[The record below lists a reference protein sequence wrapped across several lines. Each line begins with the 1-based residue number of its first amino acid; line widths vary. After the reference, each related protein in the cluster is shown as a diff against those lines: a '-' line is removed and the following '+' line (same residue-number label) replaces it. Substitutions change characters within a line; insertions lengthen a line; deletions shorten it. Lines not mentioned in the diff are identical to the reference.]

1 MICTFE
7 LNDEETKFVEDYMR
21 VFGETSL
28 ADMAKRFLL
37 EDVADSRAADA
48 AWKEY
53 EEDPVTYSHEEVG
66 RMLGIF
72 SEMEEVYAKVF
83 GSECEAEKFFSPG
96 RVNLIGE
103 HTDHEGGYVFPCAIT
118 FGIYAL
124 AAKRP
129 GNTLRMYSMN
139 FDSESDSAF
148 EIAFDDVHEKLTGSR
163 SWVNYPLGIVSTLKK
178 HGYNFDSGIDILYS
192 GNLPDGAGLSSSA
205 AIEVLTAKIFSEL
218 LALNIDGVKAA
229 LYSQE
234 AENNFVGM
242 HCGIMDQFAVS
253 MARKNHAVLLNCSTL
268 DYSHIPLELGDSRI
282 IITNS
287 NVPHSLVGSEYNLRR
302 EQCESAL
309 NDIRKVKDI
318 SCLCDLSPDEFMK
331 VSGAI
336 HDPVTLKRARHAV
349 YENARALKAA
359 DALKAGDLITFGKL
373 MNDSHVSLRD
383 DYEVTVPEIDTLVNL
398 EWNTP
403 GVLGSRMT
411 GGGFGGCTVSIVKND
426 AIDSFI
432 QNVGA
437 EYTRLTGRTASFYTV
452 DTSDGA
458 GRI

>member
-1 MICTFE
+1 MI
-7 LNDEETKFVEDYMR
+7 DEMR
-21 VFGETSL
+21 S
-28 ADMAKRFLL
+28 
-37 EDVADSRAADA
+37 
-48 AWKEY
+48 
-53 EEDPVTYSHEEVG
+53 
-66 RMLGIF
+66 
-72 SEMEEVYAKVF
+72 VYAKIF
-83 GSECEAEKFFSPG
+83 GSESEAESFFSPG

-124 AAKRP
+124 AMKRP
-129 GNTLRMYSMN
+129 ERKLRMYSMN
-139 FDSESDSAF
+139 FDSESDSYF
-148 EIAFDDVHEKLTGSR
+148 EISFDDVHEKLTGSR
-163 SWVNYPLGIVSTLKK
+163 SWVNYPLGIVSILKK
-178 HGYNFDSGIDILYS
+178 HGYEFDSGVDILYN

-205 AIEVLTAKIFSEL
+205 ALEVLTVKIFSEL
-218 LALNIDGVKAA
+218 LGLNIDGVKAA

-253 MARKNHAVLLNCSTL
+253 MGKKHHAVLLNCSTL
-268 DYSHIPLELGDSRI
+268 DYSYVPLELGDSRI

-309 NDIRKVKDI
+309 KDIQKVKDV
-318 SCLCDLSPDEFMK
+318 SCLCGLTPDEFTK
-331 VSGAI
+331 VSDSI

-359 DALKAGDLITFGKL
+359 DALRAGDLITFGKL
-373 MNDSHVSLRD
+373 MNESHISLRD
-383 DYEVTVPEIDTLVNL
+383 DYQVTVPEIDSLVEL
-398 EWNTP
+398 EWNCP

-426 AIDSFI
+426 AVDSFI
-432 QNVGA
+432 RNVGS
-437 EYTRLTGRTASFYTV
+437 EYTRITGRTASFYTV

>member
-1 MICTFE
+1 MI
-7 LNDEETKFVEDYMR
+7 DEMR
-21 VFGETSL
+21 
-28 ADMAKRFLL
+28 K
-37 EDVADSRAADA
+37 
-48 AWKEY
+48 
-53 EEDPVTYSHEEVG
+53 
-66 RMLGIF
+66 
-72 SEMEEVYAKVF
+72 VYAKIF

-124 AAKRP
+124 AMKRP
-129 GNTLRMYSMN
+129 ERILRIYSMN
-139 FDSESDSAF
+139 FDSEADSVF
-148 EIAFDDVHEKLTGSR
+148 EIAFDDVHEKLMGSR

-178 HGYNFDSGIDILYS
+178 HGYSFDSGIDILYS

-205 AIEVLTAKIFSEL
+205 AIEVLTARIFSDIL
-218 LALNIDGVKAA
+218 NLNIDGVKAA

-253 MARKNHAVLLNCSTL
+253 MGKKNHAVLLNCSTL
-268 DYSHIPLELGDSRI
+268 DYSYVPLELGDSRI

-309 NDIRKVKDI
+309 KDIQKVKDI
-318 SCLCDLSPDEFMK
+318 SCLCDLTPDEFIQ
-331 VSGAI
+331 VSDSI

-349 YENARALKAA
+349 SENARALKAA
-359 DALKAGDLITFGKL
+359 DSLRGGDLAMFGKL
-373 MNDSHVSLRD
+373 MNESHVSLRD
-383 DYEVTVPEIDTLVNL
+383 DYQVTVPEIDSLVNL
-398 EWNTP
+398 EWNCP

-426 AIDSFI
+426 SVDSFI
-432 QNVGA
+432 RNVGA
-437 EYTRLTGRTASFYTV
+437 EYTRLTGRTASFYAV

-458 GRI
+458 GRIE

>member
-1 MICTFE
+1 MI
-7 LNDEETKFVEDYMR
+7 DEMR
-21 VFGETSL
+21 S
-28 ADMAKRFLL
+28 
-37 EDVADSRAADA
+37 
-48 AWKEY
+48 
-53 EEDPVTYSHEEVG
+53 
-66 RMLGIF
+66 
-72 SEMEEVYAKVF
+72 VYAKIF
-83 GSECEAEKFFSPG
+83 GSESEAESFFSPG

-124 AAKRP
+124 AMKKPERK
-129 GNTLRMYSMN
+129 LRMYSMN
-139 FDSESDSAF
+139 FDSDFDSAF
-148 EIAFDDVHEKLTGSR
+148 EISFDDVHEKLTGSR

-178 HGYNFDSGIDILYS
+178 HGYNFNSGIDILYN

-205 AIEVLTAKIFSEL
+205 ALEVLTVRIFSEL
-218 LALNIDGVKAA
+218 LGLSIDGVKAA

-253 MARKNHAVLLNCSTL
+253 MGKKNHAVLLNCSTL
-268 DYSHIPLELGDSRI
+268 DYSYVPLELGDSRI

-309 NDIRKVKDI
+309 KDI
-318 SCLCDLSPDEFMK
+318 QKVRDVSCLCDLTPDEFMK
-331 VSGAI
+331 ASDSI

-349 YENARALKAA
+349 YENGRALKAA
-359 DALKAGDLITFGKL
+359 DALRARDLITFGKL
-373 MNDSHVSLRD
+373 MNESHVSLRD
-383 DYEVTVPEIDTLVNL
+383 DYQVTVPEIDSLVEL
-398 EWNTP
+398 EWNCP

-426 AIDSFI
+426 AVDSFI
-432 QNVGA
+432 RNVGS
-437 EYTRLTGRTASFYTV
+437 EYTRITGRTASFYTV